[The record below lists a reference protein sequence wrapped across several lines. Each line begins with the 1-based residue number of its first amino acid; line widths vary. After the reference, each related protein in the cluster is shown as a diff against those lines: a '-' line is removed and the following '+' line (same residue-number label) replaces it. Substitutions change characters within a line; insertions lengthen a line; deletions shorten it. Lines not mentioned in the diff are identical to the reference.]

1 MDDNTKF
8 GIYSRYGYIP
18 KQSEPR
24 TAKPKPKPA
33 GYNLVEVVG
42 NRESVIQSAL
52 PNQYGLLVSK
62 RKELMRQAC
71 YANGVIKL
79 KIKPY
84 YN

>member
-24 TAKPKPKPA
+24 TAKPKPA

-52 PNQYGLLVSK
+52 PNLYGLLVSK